1 MAEYIT
7 DEERFS
13 ALVNFFKDH
22 KNTFLMIFLT
32 ASIALISS
40 LSYKSYAASQNAQA
54 AEIYDAWF
62 SSISTEAPLKEDSD
76 DYFNQLQT
84 KYSRTGYAQ
93 LARMVR
99 GSSLAKE
106 GQLDVALEDFYD
118 LLDASSGLF
127 GNKMLN
133 SVAKNNISRIELSNN
148 NFSNVLE
155 VLESFNANNEHP
167 LVYELRGDALAGLNK
182 NSLALDQYSLAL
194 QNTQNESEKSIL
206 KMKINKL
213 KK

>member
-1 MAEYIT
+1 
-7 DEERFS
+7 
-13 ALVNFFKDH
+13 
-22 KNTFLMIFLT
+22 
-32 ASIALISS
+32 
-40 LSYKSYAASQNAQA
+40 
-54 AEIYDAWF
+54 
-62 SSISTEAPLKEDSD
+62 
-76 DYFNQLQT
+76 
-84 KYSRTGYAQ
+84 
-93 LARMVR
+93 MVR

-106 GQLDVALEDFYD
+106 GQLDSALEDFYD

-133 SVAKNNISRIELSNN
+133 SVAKINISRIELSNN

-155 VLESFNANNEHP
+155 VLESFNTNNEHP